1 MAWDLKKTKKT
12 ITITTTYKESLAS
25 TLVNFFQVSDDDD
38 VGLTPP
44 SWIHVNQK
52 EKKKGG
58 FYNNAN
64 QDIHTNPFLD

>member
-1 MAWDLKKTKKT
+1 MAWDLKKTKKTIT

-44 SWIHVNQK
+44 S
-52 EKKKGG
+52 
-58 FYNNAN
+58 
-64 QDIHTNPFLD
+64 